1 MARDRFETALLLE
14 PKLAEVH
21 YDLAIAL
28 DKLGKHAEATRHL
41 KEAAELAPNNNEIA
55 ESEFY

>member
-1 MARDRFETALLLE
+1 
-14 PKLAEVH
+14 VH

-41 KEAAELAPNNNEIA
+41 KEAAELAPNNNELA
-55 ESEFY
+55 ELEFY